1 MASTRSRSPANSP
14 AEEWGRRR
22 GRERVGGG
30 NNLKSTVHPRES
42 PARDPSCKM
51 FTDNRPIMKGEKR
64 ISFDSRYPFSTGQLW
79 IGSVSRVLSLSLWFS
94 IDEKKEENIIWFDIF
109 LFLKVFYISV
119 IKNLWSWFKLIYFP
133 IRGKNRCC
141 SFGFVMFSVCM
152 YVCMYVWKLFNK
164 VIFVMKN
171 RYFFSNLF
179 EQLNINSIINRINRA
194 DTRRMV
200 NLNFNTTRFS
210 IRLRIW
216 QVRGE
221 IGRILSAGGKEESLM
236 RPPRCMVHVYAHVQK
251 P

>member
-94 IDEKKEENIIWFDIF
+94 IDEKKEENITWFDIF
-109 LFLKVFYISV
+109 FIFKSILYICDKKFMKLVQVNLFYIQ
-119 IKNLWSWFKLIYFP
+119 KD
-133 IRGKNRCC
+133 
-141 SFGFVMFSVCM
+141 
-152 YVCMYVWKLFNK
+152 VWKLFNK

-179 EQLNINSIINRINRA
+179 EQLNINSIINRIRRA

-221 IGRILSAGGKEESLM
+221 VGRILSAGGKEESLM

>member
-64 ISFDSRYPFSTGQLW
+64 ISFDSRYPFSTGELW

-94 IDEKKEENIIWFDIF
+94 IDEKKGENVIWFDIF
-109 LFLKVFYISV
+109 FLFKSVLYICDEKFMSWKLVQVNLFYIQ
-119 IKNLWSWFKLIYFP
+119 KD
-133 IRGKNRCC
+133 
-141 SFGFVMFSVCM
+141 
-152 YVCMYVWKLFNK
+152 VWKLFNK

-179 EQLNINSIINRINRA
+179 KQLNINSIINRINRA
-194 DTRRMV
+194 DTRKMV

-221 IGRILSAGGKEESLM
+221 VGRILSAGGKEESLM

>member
-64 ISFDSRYPFSTGQLW
+64 ISFDSRYPFSTGELW
-79 IGSVSRVLSLSLWFS
+79 IGSVCCAYVLSRSLWFS
-94 IDEKKEENIIWFDIF
+94 IDEKKEENITWFDIF
-109 LFLKVFYISV
+109 FIFKSILYICDKKFMKLVQVNLFYIQ
-119 IKNLWSWFKLIYFP
+119 KD
-133 IRGKNRCC
+133 
-141 SFGFVMFSVCM
+141 
-152 YVCMYVWKLFNK
+152 VWKLFNK

-179 EQLNINSIINRINRA
+179 EQLNINSIINRIRRA

-221 IGRILSAGGKEESLM
+221 VGRILSAGGKEESLM